1 MTNVIA
7 FQGRPGAY
15 SDLACRARLPE
26 LADPAL
32 RDLRGRDRGGARA
45 APPSSACCPARTAS
59 PAGCRISTRL
69 LPDSGLTIVGEAFQ
83 RVEHCLLAPKG
94 ATIAGLKRAH
104 SHAVALG
111 QVRRVIKELNLT
123 PVIEADTAGAAE
135 QVAGWNNPEDAA
147 IASEL
152 AAELFGLEILRR
164 NVEDAAHNTTRFYV
178 VSRERPPLL
187 PTQPGIDHHLRVPGA
202 QRSRGAVQGARRLRH
217 QRREHDQAR
226 ELHARRPVHR
236 HPVPLR
242 RGRPPGIPR
251 RCAGRWK
258 SSRSSRARCGSSAC
272 TRPRRSARSSR
283 KQTKIG
289 AVVPKTRC
297 SRAAPLAPP
306 RAVGPWLP

>member
-15 SDLACRARLPE
+15 SDLACRRAYPSWQTLPCE
-26 LADPAL
+26 TFEAAIEAVRSGAAQLGMLPCENSLA
-32 RDLRGRDRGGARA
+32 GRVPDIH
-45 APPSSACCPARTAS
+45 SM
-59 PAGCRISTRL
+59 

-94 ATIAGLKRAH
+94 ATIEGLKRAH

-135 QVAGWNNPEDAA
+135 QVAGWSNKEDAA

-187 PTQPGIDHHLRVPGA
+187 PTQPGIITTFVFRVRNVPAALYKALGGFA
-202 QRSRGAVQGARRLRH
+202 TNGVNMTKLESYMLDGQFTATQFLCDVDG
-217 QRREHDQAR
+217 
-226 ELHARRPVHR
+226 
-236 HPVPLR
+236 HPESPPLR
-242 RGRPPGIPR
+242 R
-251 RCAGRWK
+251 ALEEL
-258 SSRSSRARCGSSAC
+258 SFFSREVRILGVYPAAAFRAEQPEAD
-272 TRPRRSARSSR
+272 
-283 KQTKIG
+283 
-289 AVVPKTRC
+289 
-297 SRAAPLAPP
+297 
-306 RAVGPWLP
+306 